1 MKKRIM
7 YITQSNGGVAKY
19 LEMLFKYM
27 DRSNYEQILVY
38 LTEYD
43 YEKYKFDNIVDNI
56 EFVDMCREINPIKD
70 VKSIMKINKL
80 IKKYNPD
87 IIYVHSSKGGALGRI
102 ANIITRKPIIY
113 NAHGWAFNME
123 VSKLKKLVYRI
134 IEKEL
139 AKITDYIIT
148 ISDQERKSALVNKI
162 CKEEKLKVI
171 FNGIDIEKYD
181 RWKMNS
187 CDFREKYGIPKDA
200 IVFGMVGRI
209 SKQKAPDI
217 FIKSAAKI
225 KEQIQ
230 NSFFIIVGDGEDRK
244 SIDKMVEN
252 LGLNESVLI
261 TGWVDN
267 TFEYIST
274 FDIAMLL
281 SRWEGFGLA
290 IAEYMVSNKP
300 IIATNV
306 DAIPNLIENNVSGLL
321 ISKDSIDE
329 CVESAIKLITNEEL
343 NKRITLN
350 ADKKVRNMFNIR
362 RVSCDHKKLFNYILN
377 SDRKKDID
385 NKIIREEVS
394 Y

>member
-1 MKKRIM
+1 MKKKIM

-38 LTEYD
+38 ATEYN
-43 YEKYKFDNIVDNI
+43 YEKHKFDNIVDNI
-56 EFVDMCREINPIKD
+56 EFVDMCREINLIKD
-70 VKSIMKINKL
+70 TKSIIKINKL

-113 NAHGWAFNME
+113 NPHGWAFNME

-134 IEKEL
+134 IEREL

-148 ISDQERKSALVNKI
+148 ISDQEKKSALVNKI
-162 CKEEKLKVI
+162 CNEEKLKVI
-171 FNGIDIEKYD
+171 FNGIDIEEYD
-181 RWKMNS
+181 RWKANS
-187 CDFREKYGIPKDA
+187 CNFREKYSIPKDA

-217 FIKSAAKI
+217 FIKVAAKI

-230 NSFFIIVGDGEDRK
+230 NSFFVIVGDGEDRK
-244 SIDKMVEN
+244 SIDKMIEN
-252 LGLNESVLI
+252 FGLKESVLI

-267 TFEYIST
+267 TFEYINT

-290 IAEYMVSNKP
+290 ITEYMISNKP

-306 DAIPNLIENNVSGLL
+306 DAIPNLIENNISGLL
-321 ISKDSIDE
+321 INKDSIDE
-329 CVESAIKLITNEEL
+329 CVESAIKLINNEEL
-343 NKRITLN
+343 KKKVILN
-350 ADKKVRNMFNIR
+350 ADKKVRSMFNIR
-362 RVSCDHKKLFNYILN
+362 RVSYEHKNLFNYILN
-377 SDRKKDID
+377 DDRKEDRD
-385 NKIIREEVS
+385 NEIIREVVN